1 MAKTKSVAA
10 PKPAPE
16 PAIIIGRPHSM
27 PRRIYNVPAS
37 RRDTSGTE
45 RTVETP
51 VVTAPAN

>member
-27 PRRIYNVPAS
+27 PRRLYNVPAS

>member
-1 MAKTKSVAA
+1 MAKTKADTTSTAVAA
-10 PKPAPE
+10 

-27 PRRIYNVPAS
+27 PRRLYNVPAS